1 MMSCLFRNKCFLCV
15 FILIKSFYFS
25 CSYAQDLNFETI
37 SHKDG
42 LPQRSVL
49 SVYQDGFGFMWFGT
63 RDGLCRYDGYEF
75 VVYRHQTGDPT
86 SIGGNTIFSISGD
99 NEGNIWIATD
109 KGLSCYHRNHDKF
122 TTYTLAPGIY
132 ESSSIHEVF
141 VGRDGRVWMGCRYGL
156 FEWDRLS
163 GLLTKHSFVADGM
176 YHLAHGTV
184 SAIAEDR
191 TGTLWIG
198 TSKFG
203 LFTYNRTT
211 RQGRSITSERDRKLF
226 PSRIESLVVTDSVI
240 WAATYGSGLFLL
252 EKSGEI
258 IRQWHTQAADERNR
272 LHADLIR
279 DLMLDQQQRLW
290 VGTFEGLYCLAG
302 KRIPTKVALGRF
314 IDGTA
319 QDQESI
325 RAIRLDHLGNIW
337 VGTYA
342 DGIKLYRRGD
352 RRFLLSRL
360 YGAGSKTSSTSV
372 SALLAST
379 PDAVL
384 IGTEDGVLY
393 HATADGNTRHELPE
407 RGAIKAIYEDV
418 KAQVWLGVFG
428 KGLYSFSATTGT
440 FKKYGLPESILVNRN
455 KGLIINSIAGDS
467 GGLWIGTDGAGGLH
481 RFDLATKGFVPFE
494 GDKQLQELLNH
505 RAVKHVFI
513 GKDDQIFLAT
523 YGHGLVIY
531 NSRTGAISHKNRF
544 RTGTAELRVDQINHV
559 LEEVDGTLWLSS
571 NGQGVLGWN
580 PRSGD
585 CKHFHAGNGMLDNL
599 VYGTIVDR
607 SAEKWFVSLHGVS
620 RLDKNDR
627 LRPFGYEEGM
637 LLEEIN
643 EGAFAQ
649 DISNSLLLGGSEG
662 WLQMDMTT
670 PHRLSARNRPVR
682 FTALRIGNH
691 RVEPGDS
698 TRVLQ
703 TSLQCTQAIQLSHR
717 HTDFELEFSD
727 FGYSSANRHSFY
739 YKLEGIHEEWIR
751 LNGNQVA
758 FTNLKAGDYTLKV
771 RSTGAHS
778 SIGEAQMS
786 IEVLDP
792 PWLSWWA
799 KCLYLLSVGLIA
811 ALFWSRY
818 LQSLRL
824 KHSYRIEQLEKEK
837 WKEIHDVK
845 LSYFMDVSH
854 EFRTPLSLILAPL
867 EELVASGEQSMWKK
881 NRLEIMHFNVQRLRL
896 LTEQI
901 MQIRE
906 IDTGQYAIN
915 KELVPLR
922 KHLEEIL
929 MSFWPMAE
937 KQNIQLLVDLEALD
951 EVILLLDKDKIEKII
966 FNLLQNAFKFTPPKG
981 EIGISASFTDNVL
994 ALKVWDT
1001 GVGIDE
1007 QDLPHIF
1014 DRFYTKGS
1022 PGHGVGIG
1030 LSLSRSLLE
1039 MMDGRITVHS
1049 EVARGTSF
1057 MLTIPCE
1064 MLDTAA
1070 LREEDQKLPS
1080 DKLTW
1085 NEPVEVVVHREGTGN
1100 GAKPDMGTI
1109 LLVDD
1114 NAVIVHYLEAQL
1126 KTTYTVLT
1134 AYDGLQGLQKAE
1146 ELVPDLIISDLLMP
1160 GLNGYELCA
1169 SIKSKPEICHI
1180 PLILLTAMDT
1190 HAAKMEGLGHGADEY
1205 LPKPFHIMELKLRIK
1220 NIIDNQK
1227 RIHARYRTASYLPN
1241 PADVTGN
1248 DHDRKL
1254 LDRVNTIISENLENT
1269 DLSVEWL
1276 GTEVGLSRVHL
1287 FRKIKSLTGLSPS
1300 EYIKNYRMKYA
1311 CQLLTQTD
1319 LRVSEVAFRV
1329 GFQDS
1334 QYFAKVFKKE
1344 IGKSPTAFMNTCEGD

>member
-75 VVYRHQTGDPT
+75 VVYRHQTGNPT

-99 NEGNIWIATD
+99 NDGNIWIATD

-122 TTYTLAPGIY
+122 TTYTLPSSIY

-156 FEWDRLS
+156 FEWNRLS
-163 GLLTKHSFVADGM
+163 GLLTKHSFVGDGM
-176 YHLAHGTV
+176 YYLAHGTV
-184 SAIAEDR
+184 SSIAEDR
-191 TGTLWIG
+191 TGMLWVG
-198 TSKFG
+198 TSKLG
-203 LFTYNRTT
+203 LFTYNPTT
-211 RQGRSITSERDRKLF
+211 RQGCSITSESDRKQF

-252 EKSGEI
+252 EKNGEI
-258 IRQWHTQAADERNR
+258 IRHWHTQAVDERTR
-272 LHADLIR
+272 LQSDLIR
-279 DLMLDQQQRLW
+279 DLRLDQQQRLW
-290 VGTFEGLYCLAG
+290 VGTFEGLYQLAEKG
-302 KRIPTKVALGRF
+302 MPTRVALGRF
-314 IDGTA
+314 IDGTI

-325 RAIRLDHLGNIW
+325 RAIHMDKLGNIW
-337 VGTYA
+337 VGTYT

-352 RRFLLSRL
+352 RRFRLNRL
-360 YGAGSKTSSTSV
+360 YGAGSSTSSTSV
-372 SALLAST
+372 SALLASRADT
-379 PDAVL
+379 VL
-384 IGTEDGVLY
+384 VGTEDGVLY
-393 HATADGNTRHELPE
+393 HVAGDHNTRYELPE
-407 RGAIKAIYEDV
+407 NGAIKAIYEDRNG
-418 KAQVWLGVFG
+418 QVWLGVFG
-428 KGLYSFSATTGT
+428 KGLYSFSAATGS
-440 FKKYGLPESILVNRN
+440 FQKYELPESVLLNRT
-455 KGLIINSIAGDS
+455 KGWIINSIAGDTS
-467 GGLWIGTDGAGGLH
+467 GLWIGTDGAGGLH
-481 RFDLATKGFVPFE
+481 RFDLATKRFVPFE
-494 GDKQLQELLNH
+494 DDKELQELLNH
-505 RAVKHVFI
+505 RAVKHVSI
-513 GKDDQIFLAT
+513 GKDGQIFLAT
-523 YGHGLVIY
+523 YGHGVVIY
-531 NSRTGAISHKNRF
+531 NSRTGAISHKSRF
-544 RTGTAELRVDQINHV
+544 RTGAVELRVDQINHV
-559 LEEVDGTLWLSS
+559 LEEADGTLWLSS

-682 FTALRIGNH
+682 FTTLRIGNH

-771 RSTGAHS
+771 RSTGDHS
-778 SIGEAQMS
+778 SVGEAQMS

-792 PWLSWWA
+792 LWLSWWA
-799 KCLYLLSVGLIA
+799 KCLYLLSVGLIV

-867 EELVASGEQSMWKK
+867 EELLAAEEHSIWKK

-915 KELVPLR
+915 KEPVPLR

-981 EIGISASFTDNVL
+981 EIGISASFTDSVL

-1001 GVGIDE
+1001 GVGINE
-1007 QDLPHIF
+1007 KDLPHIF
-1014 DRFYTKGS
+1014 ERFYTKGS
-1022 PGHGVGIG
+1022 AGHGVGIG
-1030 LSLSRSLLE
+1030 LSVSKSLLE
-1039 MMDGRITVHS
+1039 MMDGHITVDS

-1064 MLDTAA
+1064 MLDTATQQ
-1070 LREEDQKLPS
+1070 EEDQNLPS
-1080 DKLTW
+1080 NKLTW
-1085 NEPVEVVVHREGTGN
+1085 NEPVEIVVHKDETDN
-1100 GAKPDMGTI
+1100 DVKSDLGTI

-1126 KTTYTVLT
+1126 KTTYKVFT

-1146 ELVPDLIISDLLMP
+1146 ELVPDLIISDLVMP

-1180 PLILLTAMDT
+1180 PLVLLTAMDT
-1190 HAAKMEGLGHGADEY
+1190 HAAKMEGLGHGADAY
-1205 LPKPFHIMELKLRIK
+1205 LPKPFHILELKLRIK
-1220 NIIDNQK
+1220 NIIDHQK
-1227 RIHARYRTASYLPN
+1227 RIHTRYRAATYLPN
-1241 PADVTGN
+1241 SAAVTGN
-1248 DHDRKL
+1248 DHDRRL
-1254 LDRVNTIISENLENT
+1254 LDRINTVISENLESA

-1276 GTEVGLSRVHL
+1276 GAEVGLSRVHL

-1300 EYIKNYRMKYA
+1300 EYIKNYKMKYA

-1319 LRVSEVAFRV
+1319 LRVAEVAFRV

-1344 IGKSPTAFMNTCEGD
+1344 IGKSPTAFMNTLL